1 MKKHN
6 SKVRKSLRSRKW
18 QTRHTKRLQRRSYQ
32 LRRSRQQRRSRQLS
46 PQQRRHQRRQRTYK
60 LHGGVAEVK
69 LPPPIETPSMPKIP
83 GVMPR
88 AIDEV
93 QLQIARQNAEQLQAN
108 SKLAGGGG
116 NYKRKKQHGG
126 DVVTCGGSVM
136 NGLDGYGYIPPTNCT
151 MVPYTND
158 PTSQLLANS
167 TTTTLVKNIV
177 AAAGDK

>member
-6 SKVRKSLRSRKW
+6 SKARKSLRSRKW
-18 QTRHTKRLQRRSYQ
+18 QTRHTKRLQRRSY
-32 LRRSRQQRRSRQLS
+32 RQRRSR
-46 PQQRRHQRRQRTYK
+46 QQRRHQRRQRTYK

-116 NYKRKKQHGG
+116 RSAGNYKRKKQHGG